1 MSSQKEFNPRIDK
14 WLWAVRV
21 FKTRTM
27 AANACKKGNVQINGI
42 NAKSSHPVKVGD
54 VIEVK
59 NPPITRIYNVLGL
72 VEKRMSA
79 KWVPDFMEEVTPSH
93 ELKKLKMIQSTHFF
107 MGQKRR
113 PSKKERRAIEKLKKR
128 GML

>member
-27 AANACKKGNVQINGI
+27 AANACKKGKVQINGI

-59 NPPITRIYNVLGL
+59 NSPITRTYNVLGL
-72 VEKRMSA
+72 AEKRMSA
-79 KWVPDFMEEVTPSH
+79 KLVPDFMEEVTPPQ
-93 ELKKLKMIQSTHFF
+93 ELKKLKMIRSASFF
-107 MGQKRR
+107 MVQKRR